1 MTNDTPTSASPYEVA
16 QELND
21 LLVVELKRRVTAA
34 EPPAEILGVARAY
47 LKQNGVLAE
56 SPEQVKAL
64 RDLYDLLAKALL
76 AAVLQ
81 GTPTASMLAE
91 VRHFLRDQGVG
102 KDLGAGIDYAAALQ
116 ALESI
121 DLPFQ

>member
-1 MTNDTPTSASPYEVA
+1 MIINDNPAASPYDLA

-21 LLVVELKRRVTAA
+21 LLVGELTRRVQASDA
-34 EPPAEILGVARAY
+34 PAEVLGVARAL

-64 RDLYDLLAKALL
+64 RDLHDLLTGALH
-76 AAVLQ
+76 AAVSS

-102 KDLGAGIDYAAALQ
+102 KDLSASIDHAAALQ
-116 ALESI
+116 ALDSI